1 MCQKNCTESPQY
13 VNVRAKRNVILKR
26 VELPEGAKP
35 GNSKK
40 ASGFYPRVQYIL
52 VKILESDQA
61 NTSLKWDEKRLLSF
75 FLLSAWLPL
84 IWLLH
89 VFLFHIIS
97 VPQCSSL
104 PWLIDCCSP
113 WTVPFKF
120 AGMAFLSSFQ
130 ETALPL
136 ALTFPRKM
144 ETIELLCKIEFQTL
158 TSQNRPRNALSPR
171 TFPKTSWLPI

>member
-1 MCQKNCTESPQY
+1 MSQKNCTESPQY
-13 VNVRAKRNVILKR
+13 VIVRAKSNVNLKR
-26 VELPEGAKP
+26 VELPEGAKS
-35 GNSKK
+35 GNNEK
-40 ASGFYPRVQYIL
+40 ASGFYPHIQYIL
-52 VKILESDQA
+52 VKILASDQA
-61 NTSLKWDEKRLLSF
+61 NTSVKWGEKWLLCF

-84 IWLLH
+84 IWLLS
-89 VFLFHIIS
+89 FLFDLIS
-97 VPQCSSL
+97 VPQCYSL

-171 TFPKTSWLPI
+171 TFPKTSWLPV